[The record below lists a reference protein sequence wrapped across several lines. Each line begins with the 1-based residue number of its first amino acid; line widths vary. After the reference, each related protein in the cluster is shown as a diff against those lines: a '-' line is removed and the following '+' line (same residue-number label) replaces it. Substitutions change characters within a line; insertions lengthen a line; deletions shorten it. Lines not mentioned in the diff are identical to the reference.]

1 MRPTWKEGW
10 WSLGTILYDQN
21 SYAPAARAFTKLVSL
36 DPKNGTAHLMLGL
49 CQYQLNLNDPAMA
62 NIQAAKDLGIR
73 KEEQLENVL
82 QYHEGM
88 LLLRKGDYERA
99 IESLQLLVS
108 KGVQSEA
115 LDTALG
121 MSVLLMLPKNA
132 PAEKSPERQI
142 VIRAGRAEHDSLLK
156 KTDDAK
162 KEYLALTQ
170 EFPDFPNVHYAFG
183 RFLLTIQDTEEAVP
197 AFQEEIKRN
206 PTHIR
211 ARMQIAA
218 THYRVDSA
226 AGIPIATEVV
236 KLEPKYPFGHYLLG
250 LLYFDSGDVTHAIP
264 ELETAARMSP
274 REAQFQFAWVTHTR
288 RPGEKKMR
296 HARAPHSGTLEAP
309 KSLQASPPR
318 MAIGLPAWTMLLVR
332 RRRAQKEITRDA
344 SAEPEGLPA
353 SHGRIV
359 ASLGSSARARTSSIS
374 HSSNFV
380 SREEGPLRIGS
391 PGDERYH
398 VASCKRP
405 VS

>member
-1 MRPTWKEGW
+1 
-10 WSLGTILYDQN
+10 
-21 SYAPAARAFTKLVSL
+21 
-36 DPKNGTAHLMLGL
+36 
-49 CQYQLNLNDPAMA
+49 
-62 NIQAAKDLGIR
+62 
-73 KEEQLENVL
+73 
-82 QYHEGM
+82 
-88 LLLRKGDYERA
+88 
-99 IESLQLLVS
+99 
-108 KGVQSEA
+108 
-115 LDTALG
+115 
-121 MSVLLMLPKNA
+121 LP
-132 PAEKSPERQI
+132 
-142 VIRAGRAEHDSLLK
+142 
-156 KTDDAK
+156 
-162 KEYLALTQ
+162 
-170 EFPDFPNVHYAFG
+170 
-183 RFLLTIQDTEEAVP
+183 
-197 AFQEEIKRN
+197 
-206 PTHIR
+206 
-211 ARMQIAA
+211 A

-250 LLYFDSGDVTHAIP
+250 LLYFDSGDVNHAIP

-274 REAQFQFAWVTHTR
+274 REAQFQFALGNAYAKAGR
-288 RPGEKKMR
+288 KEDA
-296 HARAPHSGTLEAP
+296 ARARAAFRNLGAP

-359 ASLGSSARARTSSIS
+359 ASLGSSAGARTSSIS

-391 PGDERYH
+391 PSDERYH